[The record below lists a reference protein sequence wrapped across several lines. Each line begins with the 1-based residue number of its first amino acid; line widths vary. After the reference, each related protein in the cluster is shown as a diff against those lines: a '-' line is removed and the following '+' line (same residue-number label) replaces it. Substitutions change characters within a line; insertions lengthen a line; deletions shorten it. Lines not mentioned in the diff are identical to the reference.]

1 MLSLVGERTII
12 KIIRLQ
18 QNNLM
23 NKKFDHSLKLL
34 INDFYVLNI
43 IYKNLLV

>member
-1 MLSLVGERTII
+1 MI

-23 NKKFDHSLKLL
+23 NKKFDYSLKLL
-34 INDFYVLNI
+34 INNFYVLNT
-43 IYKNLLV
+43 IYRNFLI